1 MALATGA
8 EAVKRRY
15 VLKRLLWMVPTFLG
29 VTALTFV
36 LARTGASQG
45 VTWSEDP
52 RAAWVAPAE
61 PAAPVWTAYA
71 SWLGRSLQL
80 DFGRSAIDS
89 RPVREKFF
97 QALPATALL
106 GMLAL
111 LLVYG
116 LGIPLGVWGAVNA
129 NRWVARFV
137 FGALLAL
144 YAMPSF
150 WVAVLLLWVFA
161 SSHGLGLLPLQ
172 GWDTPAHWVLP
183 VVCLSYASL
192 ARLSRHV
199 RGAMRDA
206 LAQTYVRAAVARG
219 VPWRR
224 VVYRHALKHA
234 LVPALVL
241 LGTIVPQLLGGS
253 VIIERVFG
261 IAGIGSLALDA
272 VLGRDYPVVMA
283 VTTFGALL
291 TLLVVLAVDLAHAF
305 LDPRLVLDA

>member
-1 MALATGA
+1 M
-8 EAVKRRY
+8 VRRRY
-15 VLKRLLWMVPTFLG
+15 VLKRLLWMVPTFVG
-29 VTALTFV
+29 VTALTFG
-36 LARTGASQG
+36 LARLGTSQG

-52 RAAWVAPAE
+52 RAVWVAPTE
-61 PAAPVWTAYA
+61 PVAGMWSAYA
-71 SWLGRSLQL
+71 SWLARSVQL
-80 DFGRSAIDS
+80 DFGRSSVDA

-106 GMLAL
+106 GVLAL

-116 LGIPLGVWGAVNA
+116 LGVPLGVWGAVKA
-129 NRWVARFV
+129 HTWAARFV
-137 FGALLAL
+137 FGSLLAL

-150 WVAVLLLWVFA
+150 WCAVLLLWVFA

-183 VVCLSYASL
+183 VICLSYASL

-206 LAQTYVRAAVARG
+206 LVQPYVRAAVARG
-219 VPWRR
+219 VPWRH

-241 LGTIVPQLLGGS
+241 LGAIVPQLLGGS

-261 IAGIGSLALDA
+261 ISGIGSLALDA

-291 TLLVVLAVDLAHAF
+291 TSLVVLAVDLAHAF
-305 LDPRLVLDA
+305 VDPRLVLDDA